1 MRTCGRKLVILMLL
15 IGAFAMLGGCKKK
28 RPRPFGIGIE
38 TIQVEGTVTDS
49 LSTQVT
55 ATLDGAPVPLTGSDY
70 NETVD
75 MTDKTD
81 FTLEATDE
89 AGNTSTLT
97 VETQ

>member
-1 MRTCGRKLVILMLL
+1 MRTYSRKLVILMLL
-15 IGAFAMLGGCKKK
+15 IGAFVVLAGCKKK

-55 ATLDGAPVPLTGSDY
+55 VTLDGTPVSLSGSNY

-75 MTDKTD
+75 MTGKTD

-89 AGNTSTLT
+89 AGNKSSLN
-97 VETQ
+97 VEM